1 MQPIPG
7 YRRIAGDHAAP
18 GMSMRRAHSA
28 MRVRSNSRAAISMV
42 HAERIFDID
51 HAQSKLGNIVATYE
65 LAK

>member
-7 YRRIAGDHAAP
+7 YRRIASDHAP